1 MVAPSVSE
9 RYRSDGIGEVH
20 GGRTPSHHLGDIMN
34 GKQTILFISGRRL
47 LMLLALSVL
56 VMLGV
61 SQYSSDESSAD
72 SDGTYVGG
80 G

>member
-1 MVAPSVSE
+1 
-9 RYRSDGIGEVH
+9 
-20 GGRTPSHHLGDIMN
+20 
-34 GKQTILFISGRRL
+34 
-47 LMLLALSVL
+47 MLLALSVL